1 MVLQDGTEP
10 YISNARISEEWREC
24 MLSTKKSIKKIE
36 FLEVRHYGGWKI
48 GERNEVEFTRVLLTL
63 ALRATAEDRN

>member
-1 MVLQDGTEP
+1 
-10 YISNARISEEWREC
+10 